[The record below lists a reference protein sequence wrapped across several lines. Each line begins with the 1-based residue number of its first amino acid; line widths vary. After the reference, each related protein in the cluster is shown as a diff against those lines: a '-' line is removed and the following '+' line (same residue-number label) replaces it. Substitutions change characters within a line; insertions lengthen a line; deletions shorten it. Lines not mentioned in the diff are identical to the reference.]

1 MSVWSKIFSNWTW
14 HNKDTARDTPLSA
27 QNMQKLND
35 AIDTIDTRV
44 VDLHENPPTPN
55 LLNAV
60 TVLGDM
66 LFKNSAS
73 DTISPVKAS
82 KNGIEVT
89 GTSTTPTLAK
99 FMQYGVAGNKV
110 EISTD
115 GHITAVGSIASTG
128 GDVTAGTGNNQVSL
142 VGVNALANG
151 INANVGTNYS
161 SQYSLDSRVTA
172 LEQGGGGGGNYVKN
186 EETTGDYVTVLSG
199 RLKLYGSTTTSQ
211 APGTIDL
218 ESTNNTVIKS
228 NSGYI
233 SVNAPN
239 SNIYESAKEIILNA
253 KTSALNDPAASV
265 IINSAS
271 GLEGILLEEKVT
283 LATLA
288 DDEALI
294 TFDGRYGSS
303 GNVYREGR
311 IEVHGWSAEDDHSTT
326 EIYQDSA
333 TERLVVNGDVEI
345 TNSLEVEEII
355 GSFAGTDLNIGVID
369 SVNIRKQYNSSTS
382 SNTGGNLT
390 VEGII
395 TVNGSDYAEKFESIE
410 DCPVGRF
417 VTLDGEKIRLAQPS
431 DDYIL
436 GVTSEKPAIVGD
448 KDNPG
453 TPVGLVGKL
462 WVEHDGTAEVNGYVC
477 CGKDGIATVELHR
490 QCVYRVMAVD
500 GNRCKIL
507 VK

>member
-1 MSVWSKIFSNWTW
+1 MAFNWSKIFTNWPW

-27 QNMQKLND
+27 QNLQKLND
-35 AIDTIDTRV
+35 AIDTIDGRVVSAGSSIDTLDTRV
-44 VDLHENPPTPN
+44 
-55 LLNAV
+55 
-60 TVLGDM
+60 
-66 LFKNSAS
+66 
-73 DTISPVKAS
+73 
-82 KNGIEVT
+82 
-89 GTSTTPTLAK
+89 
-99 FMQYGVAGNKV
+99 
-110 EISTD
+110 
-115 GHITAVGSIASTG
+115 GSS
-128 GDVTAGTGNNQVSL
+128 
-142 VGVNALANG
+142 
-151 INANVGTNYS
+151 YS
-161 SQYSLDSRVTA
+161 SQLSLDSRVTT
-172 LEQGGGGGGNYVKN
+172 LEQGGGGDMSQYVKKGVAGN
-186 EETTGDYVTVLSG
+186 TGNTTISATGTLSLLG
-199 RLKLYGSTTTSQ
+199 
-211 APGTIDL
+211 
-218 ESTNNTVIKS
+218 S
-228 NSGYI
+228 NSSASGNGVYLSTDSGKVSAVGRDGVSI
-233 SVNAPN
+233 ISDGGDVFVNSLTGEVNMYATASNVSVNAPN
-239 SNIYESAKEIILNA
+239 SNIYENAKEIILNA
-253 KTSALNDPAASV
+253 KTSTLNDPAASV

-333 TERLVVNGDVEI
+333 TEKLVVNGNVEI
-345 TNSLEVEEII
+345 TDSLEVEEII
-355 GSFAGTDLNIGVID
+355 GSSTGTDLDIGVLD
-369 SVNIRKQYNSSTS
+369 SVNIGKRYNSSTS

-395 TVNGSDYAEKFESIE
+395 TVNGSDYAERFETIE

-417 VTLDGEKIRLAQPS
+417 VTLDGEKIRLAQPD

-436 GVTSEKPAIVGD
+436 GVTSEAPAIIGD

-462 WVEHDGTAEVNGYVC
+462 WVESDGTCKVNGFAVS
-477 CGKDGIATVELHR
+477 GANGIATDGGSTG
-490 QCVYRVMAVD
+490 YRVMAVE
-500 GNRCKIL
+500 GNRVKVL

>member
-73 DTISPVKAS
+73 DTMSPVKAS

-161 SQYSLDSRVTA
+161 SQYSLDARVTT
-172 LEQGGGGGGNYVKN
+172 LEQGGGGGGHYVEN

-199 RLKLYGSTTTSQ
+199 RLRLYGSQTTSQ
-211 APGTIDL
+211 APGTIEL
-218 ESTNNTVIKS
+218 ESYGDTTIKS
-228 NSGYI
+228 DSG
-233 SVNAPN
+233 SVD
-239 SNIYESAKEIILNA
+239 I
-253 KTSALNDPAASV
+253 
-265 IINSAS
+265 
-271 GLEGILLEEKVT
+271 KV
-283 LATLA
+283 
-288 DDEALI
+288 
-294 TFDGRYGSS
+294 GSS
-303 GNVYREGR
+303 GGR
-311 IEVHGWSAEDDHSTT
+311 ILLGANLNNIYKPTHFQNEMHVYYQATDAQYHVNYGTTFKVNSDGVTIKDWYGTSETAMRIKGREIHTIDKVHIKT
-326 EIYQDSA
+326 E
-333 TERLVVNGDVEI
+333 
-345 TNSLEVEEII
+345 
-355 GSFAGTDLNIGVID
+355 
-369 SVNIRKQYNSSTS
+369 YNSSTS
-382 SNTGGNLT
+382 SNTGGNLE
-390 VEGII
+390 VDGII

-417 VTLDGEKIRLAQPS
+417 VTLDGEKIRLAQPG

-436 GVTSEKPAIVGD
+436 GVTSENPAIIGD

-453 TPVGLVGKL
+453 APVGLVGKL
-462 WVEHDGTAEVNGYVC
+462 WVESDGTCKVNGFAVS
-477 CGKDGIATVELHR
+477 GADGIATDGGSTG
-490 QCVYRVMAVD
+490 YRVMAVD
-500 GNRCKIL
+500 GNRVKIL